1 MVPAG
6 HRITLSPDR
15 DGDGVAETCEIFMEG
30 LNRPFGMALVG
41 DTFHVG
47 NTDGVVAFRY
57 VAGADCITGPGR
69 KLTSFKPGGHRTRSL
84 LADDVSDVVWR
95 VTGA

>member
-6 HRITLSPDR
+6 QRITPLR
-15 DGDGVAETCEIFMEG
+15 DKDGVAETCEIFMEG
-30 LNRPFGMALVG
+30 LNRPFHMALVG

-57 VAGADCITGPGR
+57 VAGADRITGPGR
-69 KLTSFKPGGHRTRSL
+69 KLTSFKPGGHWTRTL
-84 LADDVSDVVWR
+84 LADDVGNVI
-95 VTGA
+95 